1 MDDPR
6 SLLLDALALA
16 DALAG
21 EVTDADLGRST
32 PCAGWDLAALL
43 AHVAGQYHG
52 FARALET
59 GDAPVEALAPVAFSA
74 ESWSRCLGELRAAL
88 DDVDLDGTARIVE
101 LAPMPL
107 PVRYVLRAQLLDTV
121 VHSWDIARALDR
133 VWEPPHRLVAEVA
146 AIAESIPATA
156 SGPGRAFAVPLS
168 RAGTV
173 WERTLARVG
182 RDPGWTR

>member
-16 DALAG
+16 DVLAA

-59 GDAPVEALAPVAFSA
+59 GDAPAEALAPVAFSP
-74 ESWSRCLGELRAAL
+74 ESWSRCLGELRAAVR
-88 DDVDLDGTARIVE
+88 DVDLDGTARVVE

-107 PVRYVLRAQLLDTV
+107 PVRYILRAQLLDTV
-121 VHSWDIARALDR
+121 VHSWDVAPAPHGGAAPRALDGG
-133 VWEPPHRLVAEVA
+133 WDPPHHLVAEVA
-146 AIAESIPATA
+146 AIAESIPPTA
-156 SGPGRAFAVPLS
+156 SGPGRAFAVPL
-168 RAGTV
+168 
-173 WERTLARVG
+173 
-182 RDPGWTR
+182 